1 MMFRFFS
8 RQLQYKNFVYNGSN
22 FLIFPHSRN
31 LSPIPTLNILFLCRT
46 PLGKCIPMC
55 LYPTF
60 WEIMYLRVQ
69 VPLEIMLSGIKG
81 KCTVRLTIEIV
92 MELSG
97 ISCFSSQTCYLNLF
111 IFIYLYKRRRKN
123 NKKSLITTYQKIN

>member
-1 MMFRFFS
+1 MFRFFS
-8 RQLQYKNFVYNGSN
+8 RLLQFKNFVYNGSN
-22 FLIFPHSRN
+22 FLIFPHSQN
-31 LSPIPTLNILFLCRT
+31 VSPIPTLNILFLCRT
-46 PLGKCIPMC
+46 LLGKCIPMC

-60 WEIMYLRVQ
+60 WEIMCLRVQ

-97 ISCFSSQTCYLNLF
+97 ILALVVKHAILNF
-111 IFIYLYKRRRKN
+111 FFIYLSKRRRK
-123 NKKSLITTYQKIN
+123 KKSLITTYQKIN

>member
-1 MMFRFFS
+1 
-8 RQLQYKNFVYNGSN
+8 
-22 FLIFPHSRN
+22 
-31 LSPIPTLNILFLCRT
+31 
-46 PLGKCIPMC
+46 
-55 LYPTF
+55 
-60 WEIMYLRVQ
+60 MYLRVQ

-111 IFIYLYKRRRKN
+111 ILFTYTKEEEKIIKN
-123 NKKSLITTYQKIN
+123 P